1 MLKTLL
7 NNIFEFDEFFA
18 VLGRNVKNDLR
29 LIERDYKKVFRVI
42 RSCQC
47 EEHLDVANRLI
58 TLFYMKHSNDRLL
71 EKLEKSY
78 KLKQKKIRSK

>member
-1 MLKTLL
+1 MLRQQL
-7 NNIFEFDEFFA
+7 NKFFSY
-18 VLGRNVKNDLR
+18 LGREVKNDFR
-29 LIERDYKKVFRVI
+29 LIKADYFKVRRVI
-42 RSCQC
+42 KSCTC

>member
-1 MLKTLL
+1 MLRTHL
-7 NNIFEFDEFFA
+7 NNFFCY
-18 VLGRNVKNDLR
+18 LGRAVKNDFR
-29 LIERDYKKVFRVI
+29 LIERDYYKVRRI
-42 RSCQC
+42 IKSCQC

>member
-1 MLKTLL
+1 MFRSFRSFLKRDIKKIIKLHL
-7 NNIFEFDEFFA
+7 AD
-18 VLGRNVKNDLR
+18 NDYR
-29 LIERDYKKVFRVI
+29 KVHKVI
-42 RSCQC
+42 WSCKC
-47 EEHLDVANRLI
+47 EEHLAVANRLI